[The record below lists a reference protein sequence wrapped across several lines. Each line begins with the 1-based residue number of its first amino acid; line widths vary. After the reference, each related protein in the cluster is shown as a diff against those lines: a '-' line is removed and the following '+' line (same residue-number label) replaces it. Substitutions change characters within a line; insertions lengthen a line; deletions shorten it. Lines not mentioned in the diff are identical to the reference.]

1 MMEKIK
7 RSLFAGIITM
17 IPIALTVYVL
27 QAILILIFTIGGKIA
42 EPLNQIEALKNFA
55 EGSFIGFD
63 LLTSFIG
70 LFVVSIILIIVGF
83 FARNVLGKRVVNW
96 VEGIFTRIPLIGMIY
111 STTKQIIQSISGT
124 KNNSFQKVVF
134 IEYPRKGVWT
144 LGFVTKETHNDN
156 DERFYNLF
164 VPTTPNPTSGFF
176 LIIPVEDVKET
187 DISIEEGFQMIVSSG
202 MVSGDKTPISK

>member
-7 RSLFAGIITM
+7 RSLLAGIITM

-124 KNNSFQKVVF
+124 KNNSFQKAMQSNS
-134 IEYPRKGVWT
+134 T
-144 LGFVTKETHNDN
+144 
-156 DERFYNLF
+156 
-164 VPTTPNPTSGFF
+164 
-176 LIIPVEDVKET
+176 
-187 DISIEEGFQMIVSSG
+187 
-202 MVSGDKTPISK
+202 